1 MKLKLG
7 ILFIGALILASGC
20 ARKCPPCPS
29 CGLGAGS
36 YGTSSSY
43 TSAPVQSS
51 APSYSAP
58 VDNTTTP
65 SQYSSSAKAR
75 YVSK

>member
-1 MKLKLG
+1 MKLKLSV
-7 ILFIGALILASGC
+7 LFIGALILASGC

-43 TSAPVQSS
+43 TSAPMQSS

-58 VDNTTTP
+58 AADTT
-65 SQYSSSAKAR
+65 SKYSSNSNAR